1 MFNLAMLQKVA
12 ERNPHGARPSGG
24 VATGDPGRRAE
35 RSRAGVTVTPVATA
49 GDRKQFVELPFT
61 LYRDDP
67 HWVPPLKGEVFGLID
82 PRRNPWFG
90 HGEAAL
96 FLARRDGRPVGRISA
111 HLEKL
116 PMVGAAPGTGN
127 FGLFEA
133 EDQEVAAAL
142 IGQAEAWLRRHG
154 MTHVL
159 GPLSLSIWDE
169 PGLLIEGFDQAPTV
183 MMGHNS
189 PRYEAWIEAAGYA
202 GVKDLLNY
210 EVGITQPFPAVVRR
224 IVQEGERNTRIRI
237 RNVDKSRFNEEAALI
252 LGILNDAW
260 SDNWGFVTLTPAE
273 IAYVG
278 KKLKP
283 IVYDDL
289 IRIAEVDGEPVAFML
304 TLPDLNELT
313 ADLGG
318 RLFPFGWVKLLWR
331 MREPKVHT
339 VRTPLMGVVRKLHG
353 TRLASQLAFMM
364 IQSIRD
370 AAHGRYGATRG
381 ELGWVLEDNQGMRS
395 IAKALESRLNKIYR
409 LYGKTL

>member
-1 MFNLAMLQKVA
+1 MLNPAM
-12 ERNPHGARPSGG
+12 RPS
-24 VATGDPGRRAE
+24 VAVRDPHVAIP
-35 RSRAGVTVTPVATA
+35 RSRDRSSAPARAGLGRVGITVAPVITA
-49 GDRKQFVELPFT
+49 ADRKQFVQLPFT

-67 HWVPPLKGEVFGLID
+67 HWVPPLRGEVFGLID

-96 FLARRDGRPVGRISA
+96 FLAKRDDRPVGRISA
-111 HLEKL
+111 HIEKL
-116 PMVGAAPGTGN
+116 PMVGVAPLTGN

-133 EDQEVAAAL
+133 IDEDVAAAL
-142 IGQAEAWLRRHG
+142 IGEAEAWLRGQG
-154 MTHVL
+154 MTRVL

-169 PGLLIEGFDQAPTV
+169 PGLLVSGFDQAPTV

-189 PRYEAWIEAAGYA
+189 PLYEGWIEAAGYA

-210 EVGITQPFPAVVRR
+210 EVDITQQFPAVVQR
-224 IVQEGERNTRIRI
+224 IVKEGGRNTRIRI
-237 RNVDKSRFNEEAALI
+237 RNVDKSRFHEEAALI
-252 LGILNDAW
+252 LHLLNDAW

-283 IVYDDL
+283 IVYEDL

-304 TLPDLNELT
+304 SLPDLNELT

-318 RLFPFGWVKLLWR
+318 RLFPFGFAKLLWR
-331 MREPKVHT
+331 LRAPKVGT
-339 VRTPLMGVVRKLHG
+339 IRTPLMGVVRKFHA

-364 IQSIRD
+364 IESIRN
-370 AAHGRYGATRG
+370 AAHVSFGATRG
-381 ELGWVLEDNQGMRS
+381 ELGWVLEDNHGMGS
-395 IAKALESRLNKIYR
+395 MAKALDSRLNKIYR
-409 LYGKTL
+409 VYGKAL